1 MTRFGFRV
9 PNQTPTGPR
18 GVLLGTLVLACALAT
33 SLGAQSLTDRF
44 KEVRG
49 PWEAQLERGEAA
61 TVRRGVEALL
71 GREGLT
77 VNPSDYNDM
86 HALVALRGLAARAC
100 ISEGSWEDGVA
111 HFQKAQSVAEENL
124 ATAEPL
130 LAKTRMEHELKLKE
144 CREAVA
150 KQAPRMKELDEAPG
164 LSQEQLKLRQQLK
177 IFMDEQQ
184 AAIAHSERA
193 LKDIE
198 GILTRLRQAKE
209 TTTKTAADW
218 QAFLAAEKAEIAE
231 AGGTTQYVAGKLEQV
246 KADSARPR
254 QDRLTY
260 ARRLQKLDP
269 ANKEV
274 VRLVNGL
281 MGTDEAPAPP
291 KPKKK
296 KPAAKKG

>member
-1 MTRFGFRV
+1 MTRFGFF
-9 PNQTPTGPR
+9 
-18 GVLLGTLVLACALAT
+18 LACALAT

-49 PWEAQLERGEAA
+49 PWEIQLERGEAA
-61 TVRRGVEALL
+61 AVRKGVEALL

-100 ISEGSWEDGVA
+100 LSEGSWEDAVT
-111 HFQKAQSVAEENL
+111 HFQKAQSAAEENL
-124 ATAEPL
+124 ATAEPF
-130 LAKTRMEHELKLKE
+130 LAKTRMEHELKLTE
-144 CREAVA
+144 CRNAMA
-150 KQAPRMKELDEAPG
+150 KQAPRLKELEEAPG
-164 LSQEQLKLRQQLK
+164 LSQEQMKLRQQLK

-184 AAIAHSERA
+184 AALSHSERA

-198 GILTRLRQAKE
+198 GIVARLRQAKE
-209 TTTKTAADW
+209 TTTRTAADW
-218 QAFLAAEKAEIAE
+218 QAFLAAEKAEMAE
-231 AGGTTQYVAGKLEQV
+231 AGGVAPFVAGKLEQV
-246 KADSARPR
+246 KSDDARPR
-254 QDRLTY
+254 QERLTY

-269 ANKEV
+269 ANKDV
-274 VRLVNGL
+274 ARLVNGL
-281 MGTDEAPAPP
+281 LGKEEEPAPV

>member
-1 MTRFGFRV
+1 MTRFGF
-9 PNQTPTGPR
+9 
-18 GVLLGTLVLACALAT
+18 LLACAMAA
-33 SLGAQSLTDRF
+33 SLGAQNLTDRF

-49 PWEAQLERGEAA
+49 PWELQLERGEAPM
-61 TVRRGVEALL
+61 VRKGVEALL
-71 GREGLT
+71 GRDGLT

-100 ISEGSWEDGVA
+100 VSEGSWEDA
-111 HFQKAQSVAEENL
+111 LTHFQKAQSAAEENL

-144 CREAVA
+144 FRDALVRQSPRLRE
-150 KQAPRMKELDEAPG
+150 LNEAPG

-198 GILTRLRQAKE
+198 GILARLRQAKE
-209 TTTKTAADW
+209 TTTKAAADW
-218 QAFLAAEKAEIAE
+218 QAFLAAEKAEVAE
-231 AGGTTQYVAGKLEQV
+231 ATGMTRFVAEKLDQV
-246 KADSARPR
+246 KADDARPR
-254 QDRLTY
+254 QERLAY

-269 ANKEV
+269 SNKDV
-274 VRLVNGL
+274 PRLVNGL
-281 MGTDEAPAPP
+281 LGKEEDTEPV

-296 KPAAKKG
+296 KKSVPKKS

>member
-1 MTRFGFRV
+1 MTPLGI
-9 PNQTPTGPR
+9 
-18 GVLLGTLVLACALAT
+18 LLAFALAT

-61 TVRRGVEALL
+61 AVRKGVEALL

-100 ISEGSWEDGVA
+100 VSDGSWEDA
-111 HFQKAQSVAEENL
+111 ISHFQKAQSAAEENL

-130 LAKTRMEHELKLKE
+130 LSKTRMEHELKLKE
-144 CREAVA
+144 CREAMA
-150 KQAPRMKELDEAPG
+150 KQAPRYKELDEAPG
-164 LSQEQLKLRQQLK
+164 LTQDQMKLRQQLK

-184 AAIAHSERA
+184 AAITHSERA

-198 GILTRLRQAKE
+198 NILVRLRQAKE
-209 TTTKTAADW
+209 VTTRTRGDW
-218 QAFLAAEKAEIAE
+218 QAFLAAEKAEMTE
-231 AGGTTQYVAGKLEQV
+231 AGGTAQYVAGKLEQV
-246 KADSARPR
+246 KADDARPR
-254 QDRLTY
+254 PERLTY

-269 ANKEV
+269 SNKDV
-274 VRLVNGL
+274 LRLVNGL
-281 MGTDEAPAPP
+281 LGKEEESEPV

-296 KPAAKKG
+296 RKSTPKKPSQ

>member
-1 MTRFGFRV
+1 MTRIGF
-9 PNQTPTGPR
+9 
-18 GVLLGTLVLACALAT
+18 LLACALAT

-49 PWEAQLERGEAA
+49 PWEIQLERGEAA
-61 TVRRGVEALL
+61 TVRKGVEALL

-86 HALVALRGLAARAC
+86 HALVALRSLAARAC
-100 ISEGSWEDGVA
+100 VSEGDWEDAVV
-111 HFQKAQSVAEENL
+111 HFQKAQSAAEENL
-124 ATAEPL
+124 ATAEPF

-144 CREAVA
+144 FRDAIA
-150 KQAPRMKELDEAPG
+150 RQAPRLKELDEAPG
-164 LSQEQLKLRQQLK
+164 LKQDQIKLRQQLK

-198 GILTRLRQAKE
+198 SILGRLRLTKE
-209 TTTKTAADW
+209 TTAKTAGDW
-218 QAFLAAEKAEIAE
+218 QAFLAAEKAEVAE
-231 AGGTTQYVAGKLEQV
+231 AGGMTTYVAAKLEQV
-246 KADSARPR
+246 KADDARPR
-254 QDRLTY
+254 QERLTY

-269 ANKEV
+269 ANKDV
-274 VRLVNGL
+274 PRLVNGL
-281 MGTDEAPAPP
+281 MGKEEAPEPV

-296 KPAAKKG
+296 KKAAPKKG

>member
-1 MTRFGFRV
+1 MTRFGF
-9 PNQTPTGPR
+9 
-18 GVLLGTLVLACALAT
+18 LLACALAT

-49 PWEAQLERGEAA
+49 PWEVQLERGEAA
-61 TVRRGVEALL
+61 AVRKGVEALL

-100 ISEGSWEDGVA
+100 IAEGSWEDGVT

-124 ATAEPL
+124 TTAEPL

-144 CREAVA
+144 CRDAMA
-150 KQAPRMKELDEAPG
+150 KQTPRVKELEEAPG
-164 LSQEQLKLRQQLK
+164 LSQDQLKLRQQLK

-198 GILTRLRQAKE
+198 GILARLRQAKE
-209 TTTKTAADW
+209 TTTKTVTDW
-218 QAFLAAEKAEIAE
+218 QAFLAAEKAEMAE

-246 KADSARPR
+246 KADDARPR

-269 ANKEV
+269 SNKGV

-281 MGTDEAPAPP
+281 MGMDEAPLPT
-291 KPKKK
+291 KLKKK
-296 KPAAKKG
+296 AATKKK

>member
-1 MTRFGFRV
+1 MTRFGFF
-9 PNQTPTGPR
+9 
-18 GVLLGTLVLACALAT
+18 LACAMAT

-49 PWEAQLERGEAA
+49 PWEIQLERGEAA
-61 TVRRGVEALL
+61 AVRKGVEALL

-100 ISEGSWEDGVA
+100 LSEGSWEDAVT
-111 HFQKAQSVAEENL
+111 HFQKAQSAAEENL
-124 ATAEPL
+124 ATAEPF
-130 LAKTRMEHELKLKE
+130 LAKTRMEHELKLTE
-144 CREAVA
+144 CRNAMA
-150 KQAPRMKELDEAPG
+150 KQAPRLKELEEAPG
-164 LSQEQLKLRQQLK
+164 LSQEQMKLRQQLK

-184 AAIAHSERA
+184 AALSHSERA

-198 GILTRLRQAKE
+198 GIVARLRQAKE
-209 TTTKTAADW
+209 TTTRTAADW
-218 QAFLAAEKAEIAE
+218 QAFLAAEKAEMAE
-231 AGGTTQYVAGKLEQV
+231 AGGVAPFVAGKLEQV
-246 KADSARPR
+246 KSDDARPR
-254 QDRLTY
+254 QERLTY

-269 ANKEV
+269 ANKDV
-274 VRLVNGL
+274 ARLVNGL
-281 MGTDEAPAPP
+281 LGKEEEPAPV